1 MFIYSSLTYTSVVVI
16 QRVVS
21 LVKAFPYSQLRV
33 EPVCVHFLVHISST
47 IMTSRLYSN
56 YVLAPVTTAM
66 SK

>member
-47 IMTSRLYSN
+47 IIYSN